1 MNVIA
6 IFTNPR
12 ALAYIATDFANKARG
27 KAIVTQEKITQL
39 SQILANHTYRIK
51 GVFVLKLQCE
61 HVPAS
66 IKTSAVAIYRDE
78 LPERPELVAIEEPNA
93 IYRAIAEE
101 AQMPVYDYL
110 IMYRK
115 EALEK

>member
-6 IFTNPR
+6 IFTTPR
-12 ALAYIATDFANKARG
+12 ALAYIATEFANMSAG
-27 KAIVTQEKITQL
+27 KTIVTQEKITQM

-51 GVFVLKLQCE
+51 GVFALKLQCE
-61 HVPAS
+61 YIPNA

-78 LPERPELVAIEEPNA
+78 MPELVAVEEPNK

-101 AQMPVYDYL
+101 AQMPIYDYL
-110 IMYRK
+110 VMYRK
-115 EALEK
+115 EALKS

>member
-12 ALAYIATDFANKARG
+12 ALAYIATDFANKASG
-27 KAIVTQEKITQL
+27 KAIVTQDKITQL

-61 HVPAS
+61 SVPAS

-78 LPERPELVAIEEPNA
+78 LPELVAIEEPNA
-93 IYRAIAEE
+93 IYRAIAVE
-101 AQMPVYDYL
+101 AQMPIYDYL

-115 EALEK
+115 EALKK

>member
-1 MNVIA
+1 MNIIA

-12 ALAYIATDFANKARG
+12 ALAYIATDFANKASG
-27 KAIVTQEKITQL
+27 KQIVTQEKVTQL
-39 SQILANHTYRIK
+39 SQILANHTYRIQ
-51 GVFVLKLQCE
+51 GVFALKLQCE

-78 LPERPELVAIEEPNA
+78 MPELVAIEEPNK
-93 IYRAIAEE
+93 IYRAIAEQ

-115 EALEK
+115 EALTK